1 MKTAVCPDAAKHRQ
15 PSPPPPSSKPP
26 RISVAHRLAED
37 ARATGCIIILLQPD
51 GGMEAAWWAETT
63 AIRHEAEKIA
73 RGIVR

>member
-1 MKTAVCPDAAKHRQ
+1 MRTAVYPDAAKHRQ
-15 PSPPPPSSKPP
+15 PSSHTSKPP
-26 RISVAHRLAED
+26 RISVAQRMAED
-37 ARATGCIIILLQPD
+37 AHAAGCIIILLQTD